1 MTHPERVEDYLEHIA
16 DAIERAMR
24 YVGNLENLQA
34 LEENQQAQDAIVR
47 TITVV
52 GEAANRICKVAPDF
66 VTYHPGLPWSQM
78 RGIATKSF
86 TTTSMSPGTSSGIPL
101 RTISRRSCSKSGLCC
116 YGQRLA
122 NDPMSSKPELTTDTD
137 F

>member
-16 DAIERAMR
+16 DAIERAVR
-24 YVGNLENLQA
+24 YVGNLESLQS

-66 VTYHPGLPWSQM
+66 VANHPELPWSQM
-78 RGIATKSF
+78 RGIRNKVVHDYFDVAWDIVWNTVKDDFPRLLQQVNS
-86 TTTSMSPGTSSGIPL
+86 L
-101 RTISRRSCSKSGLCC
+101 LSRGK
-116 YGQRLA
+116 
-122 NDPMSSKPELTTDTD
+122 TDQ
-137 F
+137 